1 MKNPVSVV
9 IRQPAP
15 GLAPDEYPIAK
26 RGIKKPISELEGIP
40 ASRNAI
46 RAPAIAK
53 AIHGVPTAE
62 RIQVAEAGCVVVDPG
77 VALRRRKRRLA
88 RLDTAGYPL
97 IEVVGACGILYRD
110 RQRIR
115 RLHR

>member
-26 RGIKKPISELEGIP
+26 RRVKEPASELEGIP

-46 RAPAIAK
+46 RTPAIPK

-62 RIQVAEAGCVVVDPG
+62 RIQVAEAGCIVVDPG
-77 VALRRRKRRLA
+77 ITLRGRKRRLA
-88 RLDTAGYPL
+88 RLDATGYPL
-97 IEVVGACGILYRD
+97 IELVGACGILYRD

-115 RLHR
+115 RLHG